1 MTRAPFITTA
11 LCAVLLSGCL
21 EREETI
27 EVLPG
32 GGLDVSLVLTG
43 DAGDFDPRGDALP
56 TGGPWTVT
64 DEDVPTADGKG
75 TKHVRRAKASFASA
89 AAMPASFGDDA
100 QSLRAPTTL
109 AVEALPGGGTR
120 YVFERRL
127 VARTWAWR
135 AKLEREAFPDE
146 LKKALERKP
155 EDGPLPDD
163 LLLRAV
169 TAVLRLKRGEALE
182 QVEAALVAV
191 AGRRVEARAR
201 LAARASFSKAHDAAW
216 SAQALLPAVKEG
228 APALAKLD
236 AAWRDATARDAAAAI
251 VAALGDATPDA
262 AKRAFL
268 AARRELE
275 VTEDLRDETFVTRV
289 RFPVRV
295 TTTDGEV
302 QADGRTVVFRWKGE
316 DLCDREHVLRA
327 VAEGP

>member
-1 MTRAPFITTA
+1 MTRAPCVLAA
-11 LCAVLLSGCL
+11 LAAVLLSGCL

-32 GGLDVSLVLTG
+32 GGLEVSLVLTG

-56 TGGPWTVT
+56 TGGPWAVT
-64 DEDVPTADGKG
+64 DEEVKDGDR
-75 TKHVRRAKASFASA
+75 TKHVRKARASFASA

-120 YVFERRL
+120 WVLERRYP
-127 VARTWAWR
+127 ARTWAWR

-146 LKKALERKP
+146 LKKALERRP

-169 TAVLRLKRGEALE
+169 TALLRLKRGEALE

-191 AGRRVEARAR
+191 AGRPVDAKAR
-201 LAARASFSKAHDAAW
+201 LAARAAFAKAHDAAW
-216 SAQALLPAVKEG
+216 SPAALLPAVKEG

-289 RFPVRV
+289 RFPGKVV
-295 TTTDGEV
+295 TTDGEV

-327 VAEGP
+327 VAADGP